1 MFWEK
6 ADFDDTDAHAAFRKR
21 IKEKMK
27 LRKKP
32 KMEYDGLKKM
42 YEVRDQSIKVL
53 RILQLMWG
61 REERKKR
68 LNLAEL
74 KTQELLLEI
83 SSKDKNSVG
92 KQNYTKADLDRFV
105 PRRVEEHSR
114 ITVKESRVKT
124 PKPEREFSFE

>member
-42 YEVRDQSIKVL
+42 YEVREQSIKVL
-53 RILQLMWG
+53 KILQLMWA

-68 LNLAEL
+68 INLAEL
-74 KTQELLLEI
+74 KGQELSLELNM
-83 SSKDKNSVG
+83 KDKN
-92 KQNYTKADLDRFV
+92 
-105 PRRVEEHSR
+105 
-114 ITVKESRVKT
+114 
-124 PKPEREFSFE
+124 